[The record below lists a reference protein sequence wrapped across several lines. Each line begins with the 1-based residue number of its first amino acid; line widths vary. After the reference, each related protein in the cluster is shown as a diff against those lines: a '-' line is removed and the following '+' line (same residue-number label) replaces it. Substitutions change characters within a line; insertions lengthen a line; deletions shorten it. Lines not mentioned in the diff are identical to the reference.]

1 LLAALSGSLEKMMR
15 DEITLA
21 ERSVTASVRESAEG
35 LKSELRAQVT
45 AAGLGVRLANTWR
58 SRVYPQGRPS
68 ISAAGMVWSNAPTIV
83 RAFDEG
89 PVIRSK
95 DGFWLAIPL
104 PAAGKG
110 RRGKKLTPGEWER
123 LRGQRLRFVYRRG
136 RPSLLVAD
144 NQRARGGKYG
154 GKGGGKGGGF
164 TRAGDKAVAAG
175 RVATVAIFLLVPQ
188 VHLRKRLNIDPAGK
202 RWIDALPHR
211 VVRLMQAGDAA

>member
-1 LLAALSGSLEKMMR
+1 MR

-110 RRGKKLTPGEWER
+110 RRGKKLNPGEWER
-123 LRGQRLRFVYRRG
+123 LHGQRLRFVYRRG

-144 NQRARGGKYG
+144 NQRARGGKR
-154 GKGGGKGGGF
+154 GGF
-164 TRAGDKAVAAG
+164 ALASGKAIAAG

>member
-1 LLAALSGSLEKMMR
+1 MLAE
-15 DEITLA
+15 EIILA
-21 ERSVTASVRESAEG
+21 ERSVTTSVRESAEG

-104 PAAGKG
+104 PAAGKA

-123 LRGQRLRFVYRRG
+123 LHGQRLRFVYRRG

-144 NQRARGGKYG
+144 NQRARGGKR
-154 GKGGGKGGGF
+154 GGF

>member
-1 LLAALSGSLEKMMR
+1 MLAE
-15 DEITLA
+15 EITLA
-21 ERSVTASVRESAEG
+21 ERSVTTSVRESAEG

-144 NQRARGGKYG
+144 NQRARGGKR
-154 GKGGGKGGGF
+154 GGF
-164 TRAGDKAVAAG
+164 ALASGKAIAAG

-188 VHLRKRLNIDPAGK
+188 VHLRKRLNIDLAGK

-211 VVRLMQAGDAA
+211 VVRLMEAGDRA

>member
-1 LLAALSGSLEKMMR
+1 MRLLAALSGSLEKMLAN
-15 DEITLA
+15 EITLA
-21 ERSVTASVRESAEG
+21 ERSVTTSVRESAEG
-35 LKSELRAQVT
+35 LKAELRAQVT

-58 SRVYPQGRPS
+58 ARVYPQGRPS
-68 ISAAGMVWSNAPTIV
+68 ISAAGLVWSNAPTIA

-144 NQRARGGKYG
+144 NQRARGGKR
-154 GKGGGKGGGF
+154 GGF
-164 TRAGDKAVAAG
+164 ARASDKAVASG

-188 VHLRKRLNIDPAGK
+188 VHLKKRLNIDPAGK

-211 VVRLMQAGDAA
+211 VVRLMEARDAA

>member
-1 LLAALSGSLEKMMR
+1 MRLLAALSGSLEKMLA

-21 ERSVTASVRESAEG
+21 ERSVTTSVRESAEG

-110 RRGKKLTPGEWER
+110 RRGKKLNPGEWER
-123 LRGQRLRFVYRRG
+123 LHGQRLRFVYRRG

-144 NQRARGGKYG
+144 NQRARGGKR
-154 GKGGGKGGGF
+154 GGF
-164 TRAGDKAVAAG
+164 ALASGKAIAAG

-202 RWIDALPHR
+202 RWIDALPYR
-211 VVRLMQAGDAA
+211 VSRLMEAGDRA

>member
-1 LLAALSGSLEKMMR
+1 MLAE
-15 DEITLA
+15 EITLA
-21 ERSVTASVRESAEG
+21 ERSVTTSVRESAEG

-144 NQRARGGKYG
+144 NQRARGGKR
-154 GKGGGKGGGF
+154 GGF
-164 TRAGDKAVAAG
+164 ALASGKAIAAG

-211 VVRLMQAGDAA
+211 VSRLMEAGDRA

>member
-1 LLAALSGSLEKMMR
+1 MLAE
-15 DEITLA
+15 EITLA
-21 ERSVTASVRESAEG
+21 ERSVSTSVRESAEG

-144 NQRARGGKYG
+144 NQRARGGKR
-154 GKGGGKGGGF
+154 GGF
-164 TRAGDKAVAAG
+164 ALASGKAIAAG

-211 VVRLMQAGDAA
+211 VVRLMEAGDRA

>member
-1 LLAALSGSLEKMMR
+1 MR

-35 LKSELRAQVT
+35 LKAELRAQVT

-110 RRGKKLTPGEWER
+110 RRGKKITPGEWER
-123 LRGQRLRFVYRRG
+123 LHGQRLRFVYRRG

-144 NQRARGGKYG
+144 NQRARGGKR
-154 GKGGGKGGGF
+154 GGF
-164 TRAGDKAVAAG
+164 ALASGKAIAAG

>member
-1 LLAALSGSLEKMMR
+1 MMR

-110 RRGKKLTPGEWER
+110 RRGKKLNPGDWER
-123 LRGQRLRFVYRRG
+123 LHGQRLRFVYRRG

-144 NQRARGGKYG
+144 NQRVRGGKR
-154 GKGGGKGGGF
+154 GGF
-164 TRAGDKAVAAG
+164 ALASGKAIAAG

>member
-1 LLAALSGSLEKMMR
+1 MLAE
-15 DEITLA
+15 EITLA
-21 ERSVTASVRESAEG
+21 ERSVTTSVRESAEG

-144 NQRARGGKYG
+144 NQRARGGKR
-154 GKGGGKGGGF
+154 GGF
-164 TRAGDKAVAAG
+164 ALASGKAIAAG

-202 RWIDALPHR
+202 RWIDALPYR
-211 VVRLMQAGDAA
+211 VSRLMEAGDRA

>member
-1 LLAALSGSLEKMMR
+1 MLAE
-15 DEITLA
+15 EITLA
-21 ERSVTASVRESAEG
+21 ERSVTTSVRESAEG

-144 NQRARGGKYG
+144 NQRARGGKR
-154 GKGGGKGGGF
+154 GGF
-164 TRAGDKAVAAG
+164 ALASGKAIAAG

-188 VHLRKRLNIDPAGK
+188 VHLRKRLNIDPAGN

-211 VVRLMQAGDAA
+211 VSRLMEAGPA

>member
-1 LLAALSGSLEKMMR
+1 MLAE
-15 DEITLA
+15 EITLA
-21 ERSVTASVRESAEG
+21 ERSVSTSVRESAEG

-144 NQRARGGKYG
+144 NQRARGGKR
-154 GKGGGKGGGF
+154 GGF
-164 TRAGDKAVAAG
+164 ALASGKAIAAG

-202 RWIDALPHR
+202 RWIDALPYR
-211 VVRLMQAGDAA
+211 VARLMEAGDRA

>member
-1 LLAALSGSLEKMMR
+1 MR

-123 LRGQRLRFVYRRG
+123 LHGQRLRFVYRRG

-144 NQRARGGKYG
+144 NQRARGGKR
-154 GKGGGKGGGF
+154 GGF
-164 TRAGDKAVAAG
+164 ALASGKAIAAG

>member
-1 LLAALSGSLEKMMR
+1 MRLLAALSGSLEKMLAN
-15 DEITLA
+15 EITLA
-21 ERSVTASVRESAEG
+21 ERSVTTSVRESAEG
-35 LKSELRAQVT
+35 LKAELRAQVT
-45 AAGLGVRLANTWR
+45 DAGLGVRLANTWR
-58 SRVYPQGRPS
+58 ARVYPSGRPS
-68 ISAAGMVWSNAPTIV
+68 ISAAGLVWSNAPTIA

-123 LRGQRLRFVYRRG
+123 LCGQRLRFVYRRG

-144 NQRARGGKYG
+144 NQRARGGKR
-154 GKGGGKGGGF
+154 GGF
-164 TRAGDKAVAAG
+164 TRASDKAVAAG

-211 VVRLMQAGDAA
+211 VVRLMEAGDRA

>member
-1 LLAALSGSLEKMMR
+1 MRLLAALSGSLEKMLAE
-15 DEITLA
+15 EITLA
-21 ERSVTASVRESAEG
+21 ERSVTTSVRESAEG

-68 ISAAGMVWSNAPTIV
+68 ISAAGLVWSNAPTIV

-104 PAAGKG
+104 PAAGKA

-123 LRGQRLRFVYRRG
+123 LHGQRLRFVYRRG

-154 GKGGGKGGGF
+154 GNGGGF
-164 TRAGDKAVAAG
+164 ALASGKAIAAG
-175 RVATVAIFLLVPQ
+175 RVATVVIFLLVPQ

-211 VVRLMQAGDAA
+211 VVRLMQAGDVA

>member
-1 LLAALSGSLEKMMR
+1 M
-15 DEITLA
+15 
-21 ERSVTASVRESAEG
+21 RESAEG

-144 NQRARGGKYG
+144 NQRARGGKR
-154 GKGGGKGGGF
+154 GGF
-164 TRAGDKAVAAG
+164 ALASGKAIAAG

-211 VVRLMQAGDAA
+211 VVRLMEAGDRA

>member
-1 LLAALSGSLEKMMR
+1 MR
-15 DEITLA
+15 DEVTLA

-123 LRGQRLRFVYRRG
+123 LHGQRLRFVYRRG

-144 NQRARGGKYG
+144 NQRARGGKR
-154 GKGGGKGGGF
+154 GGF
-164 TRAGDKAVAAG
+164 ALASGKAIAAG

>member
-1 LLAALSGSLEKMMR
+1 MRLLAALSGSLEKMMR
-15 DEITLA
+15 DEITLV

-35 LKSELRAQVT
+35 LKAELRAQVT

-110 RRGKKLTPGEWER
+110 RRGKKLNPGEWER
-123 LRGQRLRFVYRRG
+123 LHGQRLRFVYRRG

-144 NQRARGGKYG
+144 NQRARGGKR
-154 GKGGGKGGGF
+154 GGF
-164 TRAGDKAVAAG
+164 ALASGKAIAAG